1 MYENR
6 TVSETVRGLQTDMKK
21 GLCESMVAERRTK
34 YGPNRLRDQ
43 EKKSLA
49 RRIVEQLND
58 PLILILV
65 VAMAISMM
73 L

>member
-21 GLCESMVAERRTK
+21 GLSESVAAERRAK

-49 RRIVEQLND
+49 KRIVEQLNFAAVKYPTAD
-58 PLILILV
+58 
-65 VAMAISMM
+65 
-73 L
+73 